1 MIILIIYIV
10 GVLISILLAYYTI
23 YTSAS
28 EGTYFTTSDLIQ
40 ILVVGV
46 LSWIGLFMV
55 LSCILEDNDWKLWK
69 LK

>member
-1 MIILIIYIV
+1 MIVLIIYLI
-10 GVLISILLAYYTI
+10 GVIISILLAYYTI

-55 LSCILEDNDWKLWK
+55 LSCILENKDWKLWK